1 MNEEIRNINGETLEL
16 VVERSATERATT
28 IITVALVLSLAS
40 PLVLGLAGL
49 GWRLFRHFAG
59 W

>member
-1 MNEEIRNINGETLEL
+1 MTEEIRNINGETLEL
-16 VVERSATERATT
+16 VVERTLTDRATT
-28 IITVALVLSLAS
+28 IVTVALVLSLAS
-40 PLVLGLAGL
+40 PIALALAGL